1 MLHLDLETAEV
12 HEGLMHAGL
21 TWQREKIRKL
31 VEAGGV
37 GPALAPHSKQLID
50 SANLKSVMIS
60 IIFKSWP
67 IRSQNGLAL
76 GTCPLPEAFP
86 HLATGICHPSTLK
99 CT

>member
-1 MLHLDLETAEV
+1 MNLLYVDLNRRGEV

-50 SANLKSVMIS
+50 SAN
-60 IIFKSWP
+60 P
-67 IRSQNGLAL
+67 Q
-76 GTCPLPEAFP
+76 
-86 HLATGICHPSTLK
+86 ICHDSHHFQILANPVTKWSRAWNLPASKHSHTSQPEFAIRVR
-99 CT
+99 